1 MSTRMLPIPDPA
13 HPSID
18 LAAYTGRW
26 VALVRDRVAGV
37 GLMPHEAKRL
47 AKASRPKEEP
57 IVVFVAKSL
66 SDKMTR

>member
-1 MSTRMLPIPDPA
+1 MSTPDDSA
-13 HPSID
+13 HPID

-37 GLMPHEAKRL
+37 GVTPHEAKRL

-57 IVVFVAKSL
+57 MVVFVAKVVN
-66 SDKMTR
+66 DTVTR

>member
-1 MSTRMLPIPDPA
+1 MSTNAKPTLELP

-37 GLMPHEAKRL
+37 GLTPHEAKRL

-57 IVVFVAKSL
+57 IVVFVAKVFT
-66 SDKMTR
+66 DKVTG

>member
-1 MSTRMLPIPDPA
+1 MSTNAKPTPEPPR
-13 HPSID
+13 PSID

-37 GLMPHEAKRL
+37 GLFPHEARRL

-57 IVVFVAKSL
+57 IVVFVAKVL
-66 SDKMTR
+66 NDKVTG

>member
-1 MSTRMLPIPDPA
+1 MSTRALPIPDLP

-26 VALVRDRVAGV
+26 VALVRDHVAGV
-37 GLMPHEAKRL
+37 GLTPHEAQRL

-57 IVVFVAKSL
+57 IVVFVAKTF
-66 SDKMTR
+66 SDTVKR

>member
-1 MSTRMLPIPDPA
+1 MPTPDLPRL
-13 HPSID
+13 SID

-37 GLMPHEAKRL
+37 GLTPQEAKRL

-57 IVVFVAKSL
+57 VVVFVAKSL
-66 SDKMTR
+66 SDKVTK

>member
-1 MSTRMLPIPDPA
+1 MPTPELSR
-13 HPSID
+13 PSID

-37 GLMPHEAKRL
+37 GLTPNEAKRL

-57 IVVFVAKSL
+57 IVVFVAKVFT
-66 SDKMTR
+66 DKVTG